1 MGSLSLTCA
10 GRSGR
15 GMGLGEGV
23 RWWMGEGEGGLGW
36 GDRAPEGPSAFKTWW
51 LLLINLVVT
60 SNSRILAKGWGSP
73 AAKVMQQNLEREKE
87 ENWLKAREGKREKKK
102 KE

>member
-1 MGSLSLTCA
+1 
-10 GRSGR
+10 
-15 GMGLGEGV
+15 
-23 RWWMGEGEGGLGW
+23 MGEEEEGGPGW

-73 AAKVMQQNLEREKE
+73 AVKVMQQNLKGGVKE
-87 ENWLKAREGKREKKK
+87 EEGRIQN
-102 KE
+102 